1 MGPKAERETC
11 VRRRHYCGG
20 GPRKRLSWLTP
31 LEVLAVPRFHVP
43 HGESWMHDH
52 EEVEPLRHS
61 VHCLVPQ
68 TFVGYPGS
76 LTLIQVSGDECCDL
90 FAASWREWLKIT
102 IDPTIPL
109 TIHNRNNC
117 VVVFVDEEQQK
128 ARCSCCC
135 CCSCCLLAALLE
147 VQRHASALV
156 STVLTSLE
164 RYRVCHS
171 GSCLIFE
178 F

>member
-128 ARCSCCC
+128 ARCCCC
-135 CCSCCLLAALLE
+135 CCSWFLLSSRRAVRSTATCLCSRKYRTYLSRE
-147 VQRHASALV
+147 V
-156 STVLTSLE
+156 
-164 RYRVCHS
+164 
-171 GSCLIFE
+171 SCLPFRKL
-178 F
+178 FDF